1 MNSVENLKSAQWR
14 HLFRIFKFSSMQ
26 SFNIFVARKGFLFEF
41 ANLSGVRKFEN
52 YLTGPG
58 PHVSDPFLFD
68 RLGWSPGPTCCP
80 YSRWPCSPRG
90 ECMVPVAAGR
100 RRPTWVGPPLSLL
113 WTSPRKPP
121 PTLLF
126 PSHHSVALL
135 AALLRTGHRFA
146 RCRPLPMSRP
156 RAVRPG
162 QKECLITMPL
172 LHQEPAHSAG

>member
-26 SFNIFVARKGFLFEF
+26 SFNIFVVRKGFLFEF

-68 RLGWSPGPTCCP
+68 RSGWSPGPTCRP

-90 ECMVPVAAGR
+90 ECTVPVAAGR
-100 RRPTWVGPPLSLL
+100 RRPTWVAPPPLSLL
-113 WTSPRKPP
+113 WTSPRKSP

-126 PSHHSVALL
+126 PSHHPVALL
-135 AALLRTGHRFA
+135 AALLHTGHRFA
-146 RCRPLPMSRP
+146 RCRPSPMSRP
-156 RAVRPG
+156 RAV
-162 QKECLITMPL
+162 
-172 LHQEPAHSAG
+172 

>member
-68 RLGWSPGPTCCP
+68 RPGWSPGPTCCP
-80 YSRWPCSPRG
+80 YSRWRAHHVESAWCRWPPVVAAPRG
-90 ECMVPVAAGR
+90 LAPPYHCSGHHRGSRHPLCFSPPTIQSRSSLLYSAPATASPAIAR
-100 RRPTWVGPPLSLL
+100 RR
-113 WTSPRKPP
+113 
-121 PTLLF
+121 
-126 PSHHSVALL
+126 
-135 AALLRTGHRFA
+135 
-146 RCRPLPMSRP
+146 
-156 RAVRPG
+156 
-162 QKECLITMPL
+162 
-172 LHQEPAHSAG
+172 